1 MDGRTSYSLRSVTR
15 DNQQNGYQ
23 RIRRA
28 LHFIFLERTIRN
40 LGNSN
45 LWVLTRV
52 LALQASPSDFTLAP
66 CRAHLPGALR
76 IARGS
81 TSPEYRL
88 SAFVERGHPFPAVF
102 GGDQA
107 VISLDLE
114 RQAVPH

>member
-15 DNQQNGYQ
+15 DNQQKGVRAYQ
-23 RIRRA
+23 ARTP
-28 LHFIFLERTIRN
+28 FFLREHSQFRQQQF
-40 LGNSN
+40 
-45 LWVLTRV
+45 WVLTRV
-52 LALQASPSDFTLAP
+52 LALQASPSGFALAP